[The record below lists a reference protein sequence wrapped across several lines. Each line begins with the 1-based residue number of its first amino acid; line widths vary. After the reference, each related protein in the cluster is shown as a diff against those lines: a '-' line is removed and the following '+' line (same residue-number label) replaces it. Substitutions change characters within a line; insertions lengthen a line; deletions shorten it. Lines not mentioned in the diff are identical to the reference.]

1 MALRRSHN
9 TTQPPLLA
17 KNMNADSLE
26 IQPLQEP
33 LNAIVAVPGS
43 KSYTNRALLVAALA
57 NGESHLTDALFSDD
71 TDYMVQSLRKLGV
84 SIEADPKA
92 ASFMVTGNGGRI
104 PVDGAEL
111 YIGNSGT
118 TSRSITS
125 YVALGNGTFII
136 DGDAPMRQ
144 SRPLADLLNAL
155 GQLGIDARSR
165 NGYLPVEV
173 RAKGFRGGKTQLNA
187 SKSSQFLTSLLLVA
201 PYADNGLEIEMIGE
215 FKTEYIDITMAVMQ
229 AFGIAVEH
237 DDYRHFRVA
246 GSQRYRPRA
255 YAIEPDASNASYFF
269 AAAALNG
276 GRVRVADIAADSAQ
290 GDIHFVDVLEK
301 MGCTVNRYAHGV
313 EVIGPDQL
321 RGIDVDMKAI
331 SDTSLTLAA
340 IAPFAKDPVRIR
352 NIEHTRWQETDRIA
366 AMVAQLRR
374 LGVEVEEHRDGVT
387 IAPSKPKSSTIDTY
401 KDHRVAMS
409 FALVGLRVP
418 GIRINDP
425 SCVGKTFP
433 TYFDIW
439 NQIREST

>member
-1 MALRRSHN
+1 
-9 TTQPPLLA
+9 
-17 KNMNADSLE
+17 MNSDSLE
-26 IQPLQEP
+26 IQPLQKP
-33 LNAIVAVPGS
+33 LDAVISVPGS

-57 NGESHLTDALFSDD
+57 NGESHLTGALFSDD

-84 SIEADPKA
+84 SVKADPKA
-92 ASFMVTGNGGRI
+92 ASFVVAGNGGRI

-125 YVALGNGTFII
+125 YVALGNGTFVI

-144 SRPLADLLNAL
+144 SRPIADLLDAL
-155 GQLGIDARSR
+155 GQLGIDAHSR
-165 NGYLPVEV
+165 FTNGCLPVEV
-173 RAKGFRGGKTQLNA
+173 RAKGFRGGKTRLDA

-201 PYADNGLEIEMIGE
+201 PYADNGLEIEMVSE

-229 AFGIAVEH
+229 AFGIEVEH

-246 GSQRYRPRA
+246 GGQCYTPRT

-269 AAAALNG
+269 AAAALTG
-276 GRVRVADIAADSAQ
+276 GQVCVPDIAADSAQ

-301 MGCTVNRYAHGV
+301 MGCTVNRCTHGV
-313 EVIGPDQL
+313 EVTGPDQL

-340 IAPFAKDPVRIR
+340 IAPFAKEPVRIR

-374 LGVEVEEHRDGVT
+374 LGVAVEEHIDGVT
-387 IAPSKPKSSTIDTY
+387 IAPSKPKGSTIDTY

-409 FALVGLRVP
+409 FALVGLRVA
-418 GIRINDP
+418 GICINDP

-433 TYFDIW
+433 TYFNVWD
-439 NQIREST
+439 QIRGSM

>member
-1 MALRRSHN
+1 
-9 TTQPPLLA
+9 
-17 KNMNADSLE
+17 MNADSLK

-33 LNAIVAVPGS
+33 LDAVVAVPGS

-57 NGESHLTDALFSDD
+57 NGESHLTGALFSDD
-71 TDYMVQSLRKLGV
+71 TDYMVQALRKLGV

-92 ASFMVTGNGGRI
+92 ASFTVTGNGGRI
-104 PVDGAEL
+104 PTNGAEL

-144 SRPLADLLNAL
+144 SRPIADLLDAL
-155 GQLGIDARSR
+155 GQLGIDAHSR
-165 NGYLPVEV
+165 FANGCLPVEV
-173 RAKGFRGGKTQLNA
+173 QAKGFKGGKTQLDA

-201 PYADNGLEIEMIGE
+201 PYTDNGLEIEMVGE

-229 AFGIAVEH
+229 AFGIEVQH
-237 DDYRHFRVA
+237 DDYQRFRVA
-246 GSQRYRPRA
+246 GGQCYRPRA

-276 GRVRVADIAADSAQ
+276 GRVRVVDIPADSAQ
-290 GDIHFVDVLEK
+290 GDIHFVEVLEQ
-301 MGCTVNRYAHGV
+301 MGCTVNRYAHEV

-340 IAPFAKDPVRIR
+340 IAPFATDPVRIR

-374 LGVEVEEHRDGVT
+374 LGVKVEEHRDGVT
-387 IAPSKPKSSTIDTY
+387 IAPSKPKGSTIDTY

-425 SCVGKTFP
+425 GCVNKTFP

-439 NQIREST
+439 NQIRRSI

>member
-1 MALRRSHN
+1 
-9 TTQPPLLA
+9 
-17 KNMNADSLE
+17 MNADSLE
-26 IQPLQEP
+26 IQPLQKP
-33 LNAIVAVPGS
+33 LDAEVSVPGS

-57 NGESHLTDALFSDD
+57 NGESHLTGALFSDD
-71 TDYMVQSLRKLGV
+71 TDYMAQALRKLGV
-84 SIEADPKA
+84 SIQAEPKA
-92 ASFMVTGNGGRI
+92 ASFVVAGNGGRI

-144 SRPLADLLNAL
+144 SRPMADLLDAL

-165 NGYLPVEV
+165 FANDCLPIEV
-173 RAKGFRGGKTQLNA
+173 QAKGFRGGKTRLDA

-201 PYADNGLEIEMIGE
+201 PYADDGLEIEMVSE

-229 AFGIAVEH
+229 AFGVAVEH
-237 DDYRHFRVA
+237 DEYRHFRVA
-246 GSQRYRPRA
+246 GGQCYTPHA

-269 AAAALNG
+269 AAAALTG
-276 GRVRVADIAADSAQ
+276 GRVRVADIAANSAQ
-290 GDIHFVDVLEK
+290 GDIRFVDMLEE
-301 MGCTVNRYAHGV
+301 MGCTVNRYARGV
-313 EVIGPDQL
+313 EVIGPEQL
-321 RGIDVDMKAI
+321 RGIAVDMKAI

-340 IAPFAKDPVRIR
+340 IAPFAKGPVRIR

-387 IAPSKPKSSTIDTY
+387 IAPSKPKSSSIDTY

-418 GIRINDP
+418 GIHINDP
-425 SCVGKTFP
+425 RCVGKTFP
-433 TYFDIW
+433 TYFDVW
-439 NQIREST
+439 DQIRGSM

>member
-1 MALRRSHN
+1 
-9 TTQPPLLA
+9 
-17 KNMNADSLE
+17 MNADSLE

-33 LNAIVAVPGS
+33 LDAVVAVPGS

-57 NGESHLTDALFSDD
+57 NGESHLTGALFSDD
-71 TDYMVQSLRKLGV
+71 TDYMVQALRKLGV

-92 ASFMVTGNGGRI
+92 TSFTVTGNGGRI
-104 PVDGAEL
+104 PTNGAEL

-144 SRPLADLLNAL
+144 SRPIADLLDAL

-165 NGYLPVEV
+165 FANGCLPVEV
-173 RAKGFRGGKTQLNA
+173 QAKGFKGGKTQLDA
-187 SKSSQFLTSLLLVA
+187 SKSSQFLTALLLVA
-201 PYADNGLEIEMIGE
+201 PYTDNGLEIEMVSE
-215 FKTEYIDITMAVMQ
+215 FKTEYIDITMAVMR
-229 AFGIAVEH
+229 AFGIEVQH
-237 DDYRHFRVA
+237 DDYQRFRVA
-246 GSQRYRPRA
+246 GGQCYKPRA

-269 AAAALNG
+269 AAAALNS
-276 GRVRVADIAADSAQ
+276 GRVRVVDIPADSAQ
-290 GDIHFVDVLEK
+290 GDIHFVDVLEQ

-313 EVIGPDQL
+313 EVIGPD
-321 RGIDVDMKAI
+321 RIKGIDVDMKAI

-340 IAPFAKDPVRIR
+340 IAPFATDPVRIR

-374 LGVEVEEHRDGVT
+374 LGVKVEEHRDGVT
-387 IAPSKPKSSTIDTY
+387 IAPSKPEGSTIDTY

-425 SCVGKTFP
+425 GCVNKTFP

-439 NQIREST
+439 NQIRRSI